1 MKMYKNLL
9 VILFCVQGSLYGQ
22 QNPQTN
28 SAVNEKNQITE
39 GSSVLFTI
47 AKNDILVSEFERQFL
62 KNLNIKEKP
71 ITSADIDEYLKLY
84 IRFKMKI
91 QDALDAGKDT
101 ILAYKQE
108 LAMYRDQL
116 SRNYLY
122 DRRVTQKLIDEAFE
136 RMRFEVKVSHILIS
150 CPRNANKETEGKAEK
165 RIKEIQ
171 GALKRDPSKENF
183 ATFAKTDSDDPG
195 TKFNGGQLGY
205 LTALQV
211 VYEFENEAY
220 NTPVG
225 SISGVFRTDFGFHIL
240 RVDDKRENLGD
251 VRVRHILLRTGPNS
265 NNTNEEAE
273 KKINEIVSK
282 INTNAE
288 SFDVMARTHSE
299 DFSSK
304 YNGGLIDWLNTTQFV
319 GDVERQE
326 WIGRAL
332 ALPKDGDIT
341 TPFKT
346 SFGWHIL
353 QRVAVRPLG
362 NYDQLKVMLKNKV
375 QQNQRSQISVDSLV
389 EKIKSEEG
397 YKLNQTMYSR
407 LMELLIQDSTVR
419 LGKFNTAS
427 IPEKITIKEGKN
439 IKEFKFLTAELFNF
453 AGESYTVETFS
464 NLIQSNTKPISNTSE
479 EFLKLEFNSW
489 VRNVCV
495 SYQNQHLEEKS
506 TEFRDIYNEYRDG
519 ILMFNRMQEVVWD
532 KANTDSVGLTDYFK
546 NHQIEYQWND
556 RFYVEFYFSSSE
568 KMMKTVFKQVKKGIS
583 ADTLKK
589 IHTKKSQLDFDYR
602 IGKYQLSDTFLF
614 PQQTVLTKL
623 FSDPIYRKKQT
634 GVYKMGQI
642 GSDFVIVKVKEF
654 LPAGPKKL
662 EETRGPVASKYQ
674 SQLESMWISS
684 LENKYPVKIS
694 QEELLKL
701 KKKLN
706 AN

>member
-1 MKMYKNLL
+1 MYKNLL

-22 QNPQTN
+22 QNPQSN
-28 SAVNEKNQITE
+28 SVVSQKNQTTE
-39 GSSVLFTI
+39 GSSVLLTI
-47 AKNDILVSEFERQFL
+47 AKNDIMVSEFERQFL

-150 CPRNANKETEGKAEK
+150 CPRNANKEAEGKAEK

-171 GALKRDPSKENF
+171 GALKRDPSKETF

-220 NTPVG
+220 NTAIG

-288 SFDVMARTHSE
+288 TFDVMARTHSE

-389 EKIKSEEG
+389 EKIKNEEG
-397 YKLNQTMYSR
+397 YKLNQTMYSK

-419 LGKFNTAS
+419 LGKFTTTS

-453 AGESYTVETFS
+453 AGESYTVEAFS
-464 NLIQSNTKPISNTSE
+464 NLIQSNTKPISNTTE

-532 KANTDSVGLTDYFK
+532 KANTDSVGLADYFK
-546 NHQIEYQWND
+546 NHQSEYHWND
-556 RFYVEFYFSSSE
+556 RFYVEFYFSSNE

-583 ADTLKK
+583 PDTLKK

-614 PQQTVLTKL
+614 PQQSVLTKL
-623 FSDPIYRKKQT
+623 FSDPIFRKKQT

-642 GSDFVIVKVKEF
+642 GSDYVVVKVKEF

-684 LENKYPVKIS
+684 LENKYPININ

>member
-1 MKMYKNLL
+1 MYKNLL
-9 VILFCVQGSLYGQ
+9 FILFCVQISLYGQ
-22 QNPQTN
+22 KIHQTTDDN
-28 SAVNEKNQITE
+28 AVI
-39 GSSVLFTI
+39 FTI
-47 AKNDILVSEFERQFL
+47 AKNEILVSEFERQFL

-71 ITSADIDEYLKLY
+71 ITASDIDDYLKLY

-101 ILAYKQE
+101 VLAYKQE

-136 RMRFEVKVSHILIS
+136 RMKYEVKVSHILIS
-150 CPRNANKETEGKAEK
+150 CPRNANKDVENKAEK

-171 GALKRDPSKENF
+171 SALKRDPSKENF
-183 ATFAKTDSDDPG
+183 SSFAKTDSDDPG
-195 TKFNGGQLGY
+195 TKYNGGQLGY

-265 NNTNEEAE
+265 NHTNEEAE
-273 KKINEIVSK
+273 KKINEIVTK
-282 INTNAE
+282 IKSNSET
-288 SFDVMARTHSE
+288 FDVMARTHSE

-341 TPFKT
+341 EPFKT

-362 NYDQLKVMLKNKV
+362 SYDQLKVMLKNKV

-389 EKIKSEEG
+389 EKIKNEEG
-397 YKLNQTMYSR
+397 FRLNQTMYNKV
-407 LMELLIQDSTVR
+407 MELLERDSNVR
-419 LGKFNTAS
+419 LGKFLVTS
-427 IPEKITIKEGKN
+427 LPEKISVKDGKN
-439 IKEFKFLTAELFNF
+439 NKEFKFLTSELFNF
-453 AGESYTVETFS
+453 AGESYTVEAFA
-464 NLIQSNTKPISNTSE
+464 NNIQANTKPISNTTE
-479 EFLKLEFNSW
+479 EFLRLEFNSW
-489 VRNVCV
+489 VRNICV

-506 TEFRDIYNEYRDG
+506 TEFRDIYTEYKDG
-519 ILMFNRMQEVVWD
+519 ILMFNRMQEIVWD
-532 KANTDSVGLTDYFK
+532 RANTDSIGLAEYFK
-546 NHQIEYQWND
+546 VHQNEYQWND
-556 RFYVEFYFSSSE
+556 RFHVEFYFSSNE
-568 KMMKTVFKQVKKGIS
+568 KMMKTVFKQVKKGIA

-589 IHTKKSQLDFDYR
+589 MHTKKNQLDFDYR

-614 PQQTVLTKL
+614 PQQSVLTKL
-623 FSDPIYRKKQT
+623 FTDPIYKKKSKA
-634 GVYKMGQI
+634 VYKMGQI
-642 GSDFVIVKVKEF
+642 GSDYVVVKIIEF

-674 SQLESMWISS
+674 SQLETEWISS
-684 LENKYPVKIS
+684 LEKKYPVNVNN
-694 QEELLKL
+694 EALVKL
-701 KKKLN
+701 KNKLN
-706 AN
+706 AK

>member
-22 QNPQTN
+22 QNPQSN
-28 SAVNEKNQITE
+28 SVVSQKNQTTE
-39 GSSVLFTI
+39 GSSVLLTI
-47 AKNDILVSEFERQFL
+47 AKNDIMVSEFERQFL

-150 CPRNANKETEGKAEK
+150 CPRNANKEAEGKAEK

-171 GALKRDPSKENF
+171 GALKRDPSKEKF

-220 NTPVG
+220 NTAIG

-288 SFDVMARTHSE
+288 TFDVMARTHSE

-389 EKIKSEEG
+389 EKIKNEEG
-397 YKLNQTMYSR
+397 YKLNQTMYSK

-419 LGKFNTAS
+419 LGKFTTTS

-453 AGESYTVETFS
+453 AGESYTVEAFS
-464 NLIQSNTKPISNTSE
+464 NLIQSNTKPISNTTE

-532 KANTDSVGLTDYFK
+532 KANTDSVGLADYFK
-546 NHQIEYQWND
+546 NHQSEYHWND
-556 RFYVEFYFSSSE
+556 RFYVEFYFSSNE

-583 ADTLKK
+583 PDTLKK

-614 PQQTVLTKL
+614 PQQSVLTKL
-623 FSDPIYRKKQT
+623 FSDPIFRKKQT

-642 GSDFVIVKVKEF
+642 GSDYVVVKVKEF

-684 LENKYPVKIS
+684 LENKYPININ

>member
-22 QNPQTN
+22 QNPQSN
-28 SAVNEKNQITE
+28 SVVNQKNQITE

-47 AKNDILVSEFERQFL
+47 AKNDIMVSEFERQFL

-122 DRRVTQKLIDEAFE
+122 DRKVTQKLIDEAFE

-150 CPRNANKETEGKAEK
+150 CPRNANKEAEGKAEK

-183 ATFAKTDSDDPG
+183 STFAKTDSDDPG

-288 SFDVMARTHSE
+288 TFDVMARTHSE

-332 ALPKDGDIT
+332 ALSKDGDIT

-362 NYDQLKVMLKNKV
+362 SYDQLKVMLKNKV

-389 EKIKSEEG
+389 EKIKNEEG
-397 YKLNQTMYSR
+397 YKLNQTIYSK

-419 LGKFNTAS
+419 LGKFTTTS
-427 IPEKITIKEGKN
+427 IPEKITIKEGKI

-453 AGESYTVETFS
+453 AGESYTVEAFS
-464 NLIQSNTKPISNTSE
+464 NLIQSNTKPISNTAE

-506 TEFRDIYNEYRDG
+506 SEFRDIYNEYKDG

-532 KANTDSVGLTDYFK
+532 KANTDSVGLADYFR
-546 NHQIEYQWND
+546 NHQTEYQWND
-556 RFYVEFYFSSSE
+556 RFYVEFYFSSNE

-614 PQQTVLTKL
+614 PQQSVLTKL

-642 GSDFVIVKVKEF
+642 GSDYVIVKVKEL

-674 SQLESMWISS
+674 SELESMWISS
-684 LENKYPVKIS
+684 LENKYPVRINK
-694 QEELLKL
+694 EELVKL
-701 KKKLN
+701 KTKLN